1 MTKAS
6 SKRAKYQKKKKKKEQ
21 KLSTTH
27 RTMKASSFF
36 CGTKYP
42 IHIIF
47 THKKMEAVRKS
58 LHCLSSPEYIRQDI
72 FSLLEQEFNQYDQN
86 LMAII
91 QRDRLFI
98 LTLLKNVKLFQD
110 RLDELK
116 LRLQQLRQRLIQCQS
131 CFQFDNQI
139 SQLWIEIIEKR
150 SLLNLLK

>member
-1 MTKAS
+1 
-6 SKRAKYQKKKKKKEQ
+6 
-21 KLSTTH
+21 
-27 RTMKASSFF
+27 
-36 CGTKYP
+36 
-42 IHIIF
+42 
-47 THKKMEAVRKS
+47 MEAVRKS
-58 LHCLSSPEYIRQDI
+58 LHCLSSPDYIRQDI

-98 LTLLKNVKLFQD
+98 LTLLKNAKLFQD